1 MGAFETFV
9 NANLGIRKP
18 LILDVGHPTGSTK
31 AAGIVGSEYI
41 DTDTNQIYEKTG
53 ENNLRDWSLIR
64 KLGDSLSDSQSFV
77 SAQSF
82 SASINIPL
90 NTDNLNI
97 RFDDLGNEN
106 VYLGTPRVFV
116 SLRFNDL
123 PESLYAHSVY
133 GVDSE
138 SFNIQLSDE
147 MAQTGCY
154 LDVLVTASQDQISG
168 SF

>member
-18 LILDVGHPTGSTK
+18 LILDVGHPTGSSK

-41 DTDTNQIYEKTG
+41 DTDTNEIYEKTG
-53 ENNLRDWSLIR
+53 ENNSQDWSLIR
-64 KLGDSLSDSQSFV
+64 KLGDSLSGSQSTV

-82 SASINIPL
+82 SASINVPL
-90 NTDNLNI
+90 NTDSLNI
-97 RFDDLGNEN
+97 RFNDIGNDN
-106 VYLGTPRVFV
+106 IYLDAPRVFV

-123 PESLYAHSVY
+123 PEALYSHSIY
-133 GVDSE
+133 GVNSE

-147 MAQTGCY
+147 MAQTGCH
-154 LDVLVTASQDQISG
+154 LDILITASQDQISG
-168 SF
+168 AS

>member
-18 LILDVGHPTGSTK
+18 LILDSGHPTGSFK

-41 DTDTNQIYEKTG
+41 DTETNEIYEKTG
-53 ENNLRDWSLIR
+53 ENNFQDWSLIR
-64 KLGDSLSDSQSFV
+64 KLGESLSDSQSSV

-82 SASINIPL
+82 STSINMPL

-97 RFDDLGNEN
+97 QYDDIGNQN
-106 VYLGTPRVFV
+106 IYLEAPRVFV

-123 PESLYAHSVY
+123 PEALYSHSIY
-133 GVDSE
+133 GVDLE
-138 SFNIQLSDE
+138 GFNIQLSDE
-147 MAQTGCY
+147 MAQTGCH
-154 LDVLVTASQDQISG
+154 LDILITASEDQISG
-168 SF
+168 SV

>member
-18 LILDVGHPTGSTK
+18 LILDVGHPTGSSK

-41 DTDTNQIYEKTG
+41 DTDTNEIYEKTG

-64 KLGDSLSDSQSFV
+64 KLGDSLEDSQSSV

-82 SASINIPL
+82 SASINVPL
-90 NTDNLNI
+90 NADNLNI
-97 RFDDLGNEN
+97 KFDDLGNEN
-106 VYLGTPRVFV
+106 VYLEAPRVFV

-123 PESLYAHSVY
+123 PEDLYAHSIY

-138 SFNIQLSDE
+138 GFNIQLSDE

-154 LDVLVTASQDQISG
+154 LDVLVTASPDQISG